1 MAKIEF
7 TPKGVCSSKIIVSCD
22 ENDVIKDV
30 KFIEEYRGNQ
40 VPEGNTMGVSI
51 LCKGKT
57 IDEVINKLEGIDCR
71 NRKTSCPDQLAQA
84 LKELKK
90 EKVK

>member
-7 TPKGVCSSKIIVSCD
+7 TPKGVCSSKI
-22 ENDVIKDV
+22 
-30 KFIEEYRGNQ
+30 
-40 VPEGNTMGVSI
+40 
-51 LCKGKT
+51 

>member
-30 KFIEEYRGNQ
+30 KFIVGC
-40 VPEGNTMGVSI
+40 PGNTMGVSI